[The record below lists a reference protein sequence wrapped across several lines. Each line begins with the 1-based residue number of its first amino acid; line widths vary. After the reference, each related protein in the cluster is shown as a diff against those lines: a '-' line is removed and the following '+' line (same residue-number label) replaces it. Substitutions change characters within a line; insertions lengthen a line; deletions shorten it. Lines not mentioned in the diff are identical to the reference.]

1 MVTECG
7 RGKVAGRRSGAKR
20 FTLGDYRLNHQKIP
34 ISYVLECE
42 EEAVQKHKYI
52 RNCTNPAISYVLD
65 YANVA
70 ELLEKYIRNRI
81 LVTVLYVLECSKT
94 FHAKLIIKVNT
105 YETVNKAPHD
115 FVSP

>member
-1 MVTECG
+1 VWPFGVGGVLVWAVRETF
-7 RGKVAGRRSGAKR
+7 R
-20 FTLGDYRLNHQKIP
+20 FRELQTKSSKFP

>member
-1 MVTECG
+1 MGCTALVVCWCG
-7 RGKVAGRRSGAKR
+7 PFGVGGVLVWAVRETFR
-20 FTLGDYRLNHQKIP
+20 FRELQTKSSKFP
-34 ISYVLECE
+34 
-42 EEAVQKHKYI
+42 
-52 RNCTNPAISYVLD
+52 ISYVLD